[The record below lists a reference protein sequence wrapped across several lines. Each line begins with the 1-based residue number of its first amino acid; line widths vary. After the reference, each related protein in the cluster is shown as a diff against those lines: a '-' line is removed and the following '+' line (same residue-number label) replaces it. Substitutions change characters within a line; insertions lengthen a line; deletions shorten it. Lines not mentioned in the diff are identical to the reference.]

1 MAPTPQSDGRNFR
14 TKKKHT
20 QPILVFGPEYPDKVK
35 STT

>member
-1 MAPTPQSDGRNFR
+1 MPTPQSDGIE
-14 TKKKHT
+14 TSEQKKKHT